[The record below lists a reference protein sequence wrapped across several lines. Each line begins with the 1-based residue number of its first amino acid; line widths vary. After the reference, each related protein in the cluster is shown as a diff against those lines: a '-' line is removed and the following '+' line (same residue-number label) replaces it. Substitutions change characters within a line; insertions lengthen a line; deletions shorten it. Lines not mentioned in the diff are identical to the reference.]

1 MINPEVIISKDNI
14 CIIDSYQ
21 IKSIKNMKYVINSI
35 KQRCD
40 NSYIIHKRSM
50 YSLINEWRSYNLLY
64 DLHIQ
69 RDRTKDVDLNNETVI
84 KRICYSILSVLYLH
98 FL

>member
-14 CIIDSYQ
+14 CIIDSYK

-35 KQRCD
+35 RQKCD

-50 YSLINEWRSYNLLY
+50 YSLINEW
-64 DLHIQ
+64 
-69 RDRTKDVDLNNETVI
+69 
-84 KRICYSILSVLYLH
+84 
-98 FL
+98 

>member
-35 KQRCD
+35 SQKCD
-40 NSYIIHKRSM
+40 NSNIIHKRSM
-50 YSLINEWRSYNLLY
+50 YSLINEWRSHNLLY

-69 RDRTKDVDLNNETVI
+69 RQN
-84 KRICYSILSVLYLH
+84 KRCR
-98 FL
+98 FK